1 MLHGVNRKKGDDQ
14 LKISDVTE
22 ATGLNQSQIAAK
34 LGLHRSAITRWA
46 MRGIPPYREAQMRE
60 LIAQVRADKEAQE

>member
-1 MLHGVNRKKGDDQ
+1 M
-14 LKISDVTE
+14 KISDVIE

-46 MRGIPPYREAQMRE
+46 LRRIPPYREAQLRE
-60 LIAQVRADKEAQE
+60 LMAQVQAGKEAQE